1 MKKYEHNYGK
11 NPEGVLSTTSGY
23 ATETTNFGEA
33 AFGILNK
40 STRDK
45 SNFTTP
51 EVVSSSTATLF
62 SVGNGS
68 NGIRKNIIELK
79 ADGTVYISG
88 IGSYDGTTTDGASTI
103 QDTIQDT
110 NDQVQNV
117 IEELEKVNTSI
128 DSINIEKSQDSDLV
142 YTLRVDG
149 EDRGT
154 INIPKD
160 QFLKDVSYNDVTNE
174 LVFTFVTKD
183 TDNKEVRVNLTDL
196 VDIYTAGNG
205 INIDNKQISV
215 KIDGTSDP
223 YIQLSADGVKITGIN
238 EALEDYLPLSGGTM
252 TGNITFK
259 SVPDSN
265 GYEYVDLGLPSG
277 NLWAKYNIGANS
289 EEEAGLRF
297 QWGDTQGY
305 TAEQIGNG
313 EGLKA
318 FDWADYKFSIDGS
331 SSNFSKYNASDSKT
345 VLDPEDDAA
354 HVNMGGNWRMPTLD
368 EYKELCL
375 NTNIYLVPTEGE
387 EIQGTVQEQNG
398 NVIINWAPQAEG
410 TLKGVKFYKKGDK
423 QTYMF
428 VPVSGKAYDRSVQNV
443 SKTGYLWS
451 SSRVVTFSSW
461 GVTSSWLFGFDWSDG
476 YVGNSGRRYGHPVRG
491 VLSSNT
497 ENSKG
502 IIIEDKTESD
512 LLNAAGSTV
521 TVQSILDQVPEPDL
535 SPLQNAIGDNTYE
548 GSNYLTK
555 ETNLTDA
562 VIQLDEEIKATN
574 DNLALEHANAEATY
588 ATKDEVTEAVGNI
601 DLSNYVTLDSK
612 QTINGRKTFS
622 DQVNIKHI
630 PSATNSNT
638 ALRIQKPES
647 SGGFS
652 VDLVR
657 NESSTSSAVVTI
669 INSINDI
676 TANNGGALR
685 ILNDL
690 DSDLYA
696 HGVRIGYKGIMI
708 SGDRASS
715 DDQDMTL
722 TNKSITIT
730 GKTTSDLLNAGGS
743 TTPISDIITQ
753 VQESLTVA
761 TSSADGLMSAADKT
775 KLDGIDTQNLA
786 TKSEVNAKV
795 SGTGVSSIQVVATLP
810 DVQEEGVL
818 YIVTGEGA

>member
-1 MKKYEHNYGK
+1 MKIKK
-11 NPEGVLSTTSGY
+11 NFGNTPFGALSETQGY
-23 ATETTNFGEA
+23 ATETNNFGEV

-40 STRDK
+40 STIDED
-45 SNFTTP
+45 NFTSP
-51 EVVSSSTATLF
+51 DVVKSSKATLF

-68 NGIRKNIIELK
+68 DGVRKNIIELK

-110 NDQVQNV
+110 NDKVQNV

-238 EALEDYLPLSGGTM
+238 EALEDYLPLFGGTM

-259 SVPDSN
+259 SAPDSN
-265 GYEYVDLGLPSG
+265 GHEYVDLGLPSG
-277 NLWAKYNIGANS
+277 NLWAKYNIGANT

-305 TAEQIGNG
+305 TAEQVGDG

-331 SSNFSKYNASDSKT
+331 SSKFSKYNDSDSKT

-368 EYKELCL
+368 ECKELCL
-375 NTNIYLVPTEGE
+375 NTDIYLVPTEGE
-387 EIQGTVQEQNG
+387 EIQGTAQKQNG
-398 NVIINWAPQAEG
+398 NVNINWASQAQG
-410 TLKGVKFYKKGDK
+410 TLKGVKFCKKGDK

-428 VPVSGKAYDRSVQNV
+428 VPASGRAYDGSVQKV
-443 SKTGYLWS
+443 SKNGYLWS
-451 SSRVVTFSSW
+451 SSRVAGFSSIL
-461 GVTSSWLFGFDWSDG
+461 VTSAWLFGFDAFDG
-476 YVGNSGRRYGHPVRG
+476 YVGNTGRRYGHPVRG

-497 ENSKG
+497 ENPKG
-502 IIIEDKTESD
+502 IIIDGKTESD
-512 LLNAAGSTV
+512 LLNAAGSTT

-535 SPLQNAIGDNTYE
+535 SLLQNAIGNNTYE

-574 DNLALEHANAEATY
+574 DNLALEHANAEAAYAKKTDVPTNVSQLTNDAGY
-588 ATKDEVTEAVGNI
+588 QTEAQVSAKVSALVDSAPETLNTLNELAAAIGDDPNFATTVTNQIAGKANAVHTHLISDVTDLQSALDKKATKEE
-601 DLSNYVTLDSK
+601 L
-612 QTINGRKTFS
+612 
-622 DQVNIKHI
+622 
-630 PSATNSNT
+630 NS
-638 ALRIQKPES
+638 
-647 SGGFS
+647 
-652 VDLVR
+652 
-657 NESSTSSAVVTI
+657 
-669 INSINDI
+669 
-676 TANNGGALR
+676 
-685 ILNDL
+685 
-690 DSDLYA
+690 
-696 HGVRIGYKGIMI
+696 
-708 SGDRASS
+708 
-715 DDQDMTL
+715 
-722 TNKSITIT
+722 
-730 GKTTSDLLNAGGS
+730 
-743 TTPISDIITQ
+743 
-753 VQESLTVA
+753 
-761 TSSADGLMSAADKT
+761 
-775 KLDGIDTQNLA
+775 
-786 TKSEVNAKV
+786 KV
-795 SGTGVSSIQVVATLP
+795 SGTGVSSIQVVTALP

>member
-1 MKKYEHNYGK
+1 MKIKK
-11 NPEGVLSTTSGY
+11 NFGNTPFGALSETQGY
-23 ATETTNFGEA
+23 ATETNNFGEA

-40 STRDK
+40 STIDED
-45 SNFTTP
+45 NFTSP
-51 EVVSSSTATLF
+51 DVVKSSKATLF

-68 NGIRKNIIELK
+68 DGVRKNIIELK

-110 NDQVQNV
+110 NDKVQNV

-223 YIQLSADGVKITGIN
+223 YIQLSADGIKITGIN

-252 TGNITFK
+252 TGNITFE
-259 SVPDSN
+259 STPDAN
-265 GYEYVDLGLPSG
+265 GHEYVDLGLPSG
-277 NLWAKYNIGANS
+277 NLWAKCNIGANS
-289 EEEAGLRF
+289 EEEVGLYF

-305 TAEQIGNG
+305 TAEQIGYG

-318 FDWADYKFSIDGS
+318 FRWTDYKFSINGS
-331 SSNFSKYNASDSKT
+331 ENYFSKYDSDGKT
-345 VLDPEDDAA
+345 VLDLEDDAA
-354 HVNMGGNWRMPTLD
+354 HVNMGGNWRMPTSE

-375 NTNIYLVPTEGE
+375 NTDIYLVPTEGE
-387 EIQGTVQEQNG
+387 EIQGTAQEQSG
-398 NVIINWAPQAEG
+398 SFVINWASQAEG
-410 TLKGVKFYKKGDK
+410 TLRGVKFYKKGDK

-428 VPVSGKAYDRSVQNV
+428 VPVSGAAYYDSVGSV
-443 SKTGYLWS
+443 GKLGYLWAS
-451 SSRVVTFSSW
+451 SLRSSIQSAWDLYFSVTN
-461 GVTSSWLFGFDWSDG
+461 GRVTSLVRCTGL
-476 YVGNSGRRYGHPVRG
+476 PVRG

-502 IIIEDKTESD
+502 IIIDGKTESD
-512 LLNAAGSTV
+512 LLNAAGSTT

-562 VIQLDEEIKATN
+562 AIQLDEEIKATN

-588 ATKDEVTEAVGNI
+588 AKKTDVTNQIAGIETKVQSKVDNNKWDSLPDHILFAIASEGVNYTDSSVSWNHSYVAKTEDGSYDTAGR
-601 DLSNYVTLDSK
+601 STTK
-612 QTINGRKTFS
+612 TINAATSTTAGVMEAKYYSLCDALGRFA
-622 DQVNIKHI
+622 I
-630 PSATNSNT
+630 
-638 ALRIQKPES
+638 S
-647 SGGFS
+647 SGS
-652 VDLVR
+652 NR
-657 NESSTSSAVVTI
+657 
-669 INSINDI
+669 
-676 TANNGGALR
+676 
-685 ILNDL
+685 
-690 DSDLYA
+690 
-696 HGVRIGYKGIMI
+696 GII
-708 SGDRASS
+708 SG
-715 DDQDMTL
+715 
-722 TNKSITIT
+722 ITIT
-730 GKTTSDLLNAGGS
+730 PSSNDVSLKYSRLYFSDNTYGSFTDVIGIKKINAATTSNAG
-743 TTPISDIITQ
+743 
-753 VQESLTVA
+753 V
-761 TSSADGLMSAADKT
+761 MSASDKT
-775 KLDGIDTQNLA
+775 KLDSIDL
-786 TKSEVNAKV
+786 
-795 SGTGVSSIQVVATLP
+795 SGIQVVTALP
-810 DVQEEGVL
+810 DAPNENTM
-818 YIVTGEGA
+818 YIVIPA

>member
-68 NGIRKNIIELK
+68 DGIRKNIIELK

-196 VDIYTAGNG
+196 VDIYTSGNG

-223 YIQLSADGVKITGIN
+223 YIQISADGVKITGID

-252 TGNITFK
+252 TGNITFE
-259 SVPDSN
+259 SAPDSN
-265 GYEYVDLGLPSG
+265 GHEYVDLGLPSG

-289 EEEAGLRF
+289 EEEGGLYF

-305 TAEQIGNG
+305 TAEQVGDG

-331 SSNFSKYNASDSKT
+331 SSNFSKYNTSDSKT
-345 VLDPEDDAA
+345 ILDPEDDAA
-354 HVNMGGNWRMPTLD
+354 HVNMGGNWRMPTFD

-375 NTNIYLVPTEGE
+375 NTDIYLVPTEGE

-398 NVIINWAPQAEG
+398 NVRIHWASQAGG
-410 TLKGVKFYKKGDK
+410 TSKGVKFYKKSDK

-428 VPVSGKAYDRSVQNV
+428 VPVSGRAYDRSIQKV
-443 SKTGYLWS
+443 SKNGYMWS
-451 SSRVVTFSSW
+451 SSRVAGFSSIL
-461 GVTSSWLFGFDWSDG
+461 VTSAWLFGFDAFDG
-476 YVGNSGRRYGHPVRG
+476 YVGNTDRRYGQPVRG

-502 IIIEDKTESD
+502 IIIDGKTESD
-512 LLNAAGSTV
+512 LLNAAGSTT

-588 ATKDEVTEAVGNI
+588 VTKEELNGYLPLVFGDQK
-601 DLSNYVTLDSK
+601 DLEGGS
-612 QTINGRKTFS
+612 
-622 DQVNIKHI
+622 
-630 PSATNSNT
+630 
-638 ALRIQKPES
+638 LRIYNTGVIDKSKADYVSIGHSQNAPRVYIYEAGGS
-647 SGGFS
+647 SGGGDSLVLEGTGISLNETRNNRFR
-652 VDLVR
+652 VDL
-657 NESSTSSAVVTI
+657 STDLGLDLRCKTDNIHVVLS
-669 INSINDI
+669 NGFNNNDR
-676 TANNGGALR
+676 GLR
-685 ILNDL
+685 IYEGSASNYLLKINPN
-690 DSDLYA
+690 
-696 HGVRIGYKGIMI
+696 GV
-708 SGDRASS
+708 A
-715 DDQDMTL
+715 L
-722 TNKSITIT
+722 ANK
-730 GKTTSDLLNAGGS
+730 TSQDLLNAGGS
-743 TTPISDIITQ
+743 TTPISDITTQ

-775 KLDGIDTQNLA
+775 KLDSIDTQNLA

-818 YIVTGEGA
+818 YIVTGEGV